1 MKADGAVQ
9 DEEDVF
15 YSDDDELEDAPP
27 PPVDSKPHFRIT
39 GVHMAGLGKN
49 DQPDSAASKH
59 KKWGGQK
66 QQVGTL
72 NQQGFGVL
80 GFYNLS
86 VHKSFCS
93 WQGST
98 RGGEGTEGNGGH
110 AKMKPAVGGAEDLV
124 VDFKFAFV
132 VTL

>member
-1 MKADGAVQ
+1 VQLKPPSQVLLRLLTPFSLQADGAVQ

-27 PPVDSKPHFRIT
+27 PPVDSKPQFRIT

-66 QQVGTL
+66 QQVGAL
-72 NQQGFGVL
+72 NQQGYWVL
-80 GFYNLS
+80 EF
-86 VHKSFCS
+86 
-93 WQGST
+93 
-98 RGGEGTEGNGGH
+98 
-110 AKMKPAVGGAEDLV
+110 
-124 VDFKFAFV
+124 
-132 VTL
+132 